1 MGTFALNLARELG
14 PHKGGF
20 RGCYVSG
27 FQGVCVCVC
36 MHAHG
41 VFFDAG
47 SGREFGFHICCVSV
61 LIRFTDLEGL
71 RLTVGA
77 LII

>member
-1 MGTFALNLARELG
+1 M
-14 PHKGGF
+14 
-20 RGCYVSG
+20 
-27 FQGVCVCVC
+27 CVC

-61 LIRFTDLEGL
+61 LIRFTGLEGL

-77 LII
+77 LTIRIGFGVCYTLSIIRTPP